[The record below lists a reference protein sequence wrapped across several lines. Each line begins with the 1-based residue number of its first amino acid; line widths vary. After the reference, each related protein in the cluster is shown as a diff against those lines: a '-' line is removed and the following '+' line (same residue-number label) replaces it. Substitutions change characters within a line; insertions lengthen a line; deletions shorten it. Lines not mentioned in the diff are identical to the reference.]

1 MHAHGDARAGLYVHV
16 PFCRSICPYCD
27 FAVTLAGEARRA
39 SYVAALEREARSWGQ
54 RWSHPFDTVYF
65 GGGTP
70 SNLSTDGLASIVDA
84 LRTDLPVAPDAHWVL
99 EANPDDVHRQ
109 SAADWVALGF
119 RGVSLGVQSFDP
131 AGLDQLGRTHSVS
144 SLERVVDDLR
154 SAGFDWISADLIFG
168 RPDQDVAA
176 WSRDLDAAAS
186 LPLDHVS
193 CYQLTIH
200 PDTVFGRRQEKGALF
215 EAGEDIQREQ
225 FVRAHERLTGA
236 GFEHYEVSN
245 YARPGRRSIHNQKYW
260 QHLPYLGLGP
270 SAHSYDGGRRRWWN
284 IRKPRLWERAVMG
297 GGDGV
302 ENQEV
307 LADEDLAVERAMLGL
322 RTSDGLDIQSMDRLV
337 GGDLVAANRLLL
349 ERWETADLVRLN
361 DGRLQPTARGMAV
374 ADGLV
379 RDLRLD

>member
-1 MHAHGDARAGLYVHV
+1 M
-16 PFCRSICPYCD
+16 
-27 FAVTLAGEARRA
+27 AVLEART
-39 SYVAALEREARSWGQ
+39 WGH
-54 RWSHPFDTVYF
+54 RWSQAFDTVYF

-322 RTSDGLDIQSMDRLV
+322 RTSDGLDIQSLDRLV

-349 ERWETADLVRLN
+349 ERWEAADLVRLN